1 MELTLVTL
9 VGSISSYRTN
19 YIWCVAVGYDAG
31 YYGYMWSLVYST
43 DMFATRFGKEGILNP
58 ETGMDYRTLILGPG
72 ILTTYSTPLSI
83 NLSVLLP
90 GGSVDGLDLLRNFLG
105 RDPND
110 EAFLISKGLEL

>member
-1 MELTLVTL
+1 MEPTLVTL

-72 ILTTYSTPLSI
+72 ILTTYSTQYQPFCSVTRRQRGRVRLVAKLS
-83 NLSVLLP
+83 
-90 GGSVDGLDLLRNFLG
+90 R
-105 RDPND
+105 
-110 EAFLISKGLEL
+110 